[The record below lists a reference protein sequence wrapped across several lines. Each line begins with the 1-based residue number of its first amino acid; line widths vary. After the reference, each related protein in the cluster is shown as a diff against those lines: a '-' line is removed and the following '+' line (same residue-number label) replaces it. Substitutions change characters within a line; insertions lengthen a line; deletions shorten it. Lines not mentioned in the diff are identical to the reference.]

1 MFGSKHQILE
11 MPQIPRD
18 RKALQGALG
27 EARYQ
32 RRRKTMMTWA
42 TMAIIGL
49 ALLLLAWRFVLAGE
63 PAPAAEPL
71 QPAPPAVVLPDNGN
85 DDAIFLP
92 LIIR

>member
-1 MFGSKHQILE
+1 MFGSKHQMLE
-11 MPQIPRD
+11 MPAIPRD

-63 PAPAAEPL
+63 PAPAEPL
-71 QPAPPAVVLPDNGN
+71 ESVPAAVVLPDNGN
-85 DDAIFLP
+85 DDAILLP